1 MEGYILDEIF
11 TERLKNLIDDYKKEH
26 KLTHKEIAKQL
37 GYKSKAT
44 ISKYANGQITKIGP
58 TGIRKL
64 AVFFGVSPS
73 WLAGF
78 SDKILFA
85 FYNVFLFFSIVFSFF
100 SSQEILYFDFIFS
113 PLNKFSKY

>member
-64 AVFFGVSPS
+64 AIFFGVSPS

-78 SDKILFA
+78 SD
-85 FYNVFLFFSIVFSFF
+85 
-100 SSQEILYFDFIFS
+100 E
-113 PLNKFSKY
+113 KY